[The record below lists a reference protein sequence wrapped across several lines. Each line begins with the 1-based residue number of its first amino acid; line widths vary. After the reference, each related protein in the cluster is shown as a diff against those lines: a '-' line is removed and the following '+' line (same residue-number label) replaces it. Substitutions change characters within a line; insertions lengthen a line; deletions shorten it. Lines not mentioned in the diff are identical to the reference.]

1 MDSAE
6 EKGSCRGKKKT
17 VIIHVHAKGMDQMKC
32 NEVSQPMEFY
42 GWAGQNS
49 EIGPAIR
56 INRDCFPADQEVR
69 IFYADSD
76 YRGCMWE
83 EEDEQKLFLNE
94 DSMWELESLTKSI
107 QNMSSGL
114 TDRKVEVLEPEDE
127 TDPFYA
133 ATFRLD
139 EKAIKDIMVVE
150 GKTYTPKDTGG
161 YLVVFQRYGE
171 FTATL
176 GVLVNR
182 KPVVL
187 YQDSYSMK

>member
-1 MDSAE
+1 
-6 EKGSCRGKKKT
+6 
-17 VIIHVHAKGMDQMKC
+17 
-32 NEVSQPMEFY
+32 MEFY
-42 GWAGQNS
+42 GWAGQHS
-49 EIGPAIR
+49 ETGPAIR
-56 INRDCFPADQEVR
+56 INRGCLPADQEVR

-76 YRGCMWE
+76 YRGRMWE
-83 EEDEQKLFLNE
+83 DEDEKELFLGA
-94 DSMWELESLTKSI
+94 DAMWELESLTKSI

-114 TDRKVEVLEPEDE
+114 TDARVEVLEPGNGE
-127 TDPFYA
+127 DPFYA

-150 GKTYTPKDTGG
+150 GATYTPKDTGG

-176 GVLVNR
+176 GVLENG
-182 KPVVL
+182 KPEVL

>member
-1 MDSAE
+1 
-6 EKGSCRGKKKT
+6 
-17 VIIHVHAKGMDQMKC
+17 MKH
-32 NEVSQPMEFY
+32 NEVSHPMEFY
-42 GWAGQNS
+42 GWAGQHS
-49 EIGPAIR
+49 EIGSAIR
-56 INRDCFPADQEVR
+56 INRDCFPAGQEVR

-76 YRGCMWE
+76 YRGRVW
-83 EEDEQKLFLNE
+83 EDEGEKELFLNE

-114 TDRKVEVLEPEDE
+114 TDGKVEVLKPEDE

-139 EKAIKDIMVVE
+139 EKAVKDIMVVE
-150 GKTYTPKDTGG
+150 GKTCTPKDTGG

-176 GVLVNR
+176 GVLVDG

>member
-1 MDSAE
+1 ME
-6 EKGSCRGKKKT
+6 PR
-17 VIIHVHAKGMDQMKC
+17 
-32 NEVSQPMEFY
+32 EVLMEFY
-42 GWAGQNS
+42 GWAGQHS

-56 INRDCFPADQEVR
+56 INRDGFPDNQEVR

-76 YRGCMWE
+76 YHGHIW
-83 EEDEQKLFLNE
+83 EDEDGKELLLNE
-94 DSMWELESLTKSI
+94 YSMWELESLAKSI

-114 TDRKVEVLEPEDE
+114 TDVKVEMLEPGDG

-133 ATFRLD
+133 ATYRLD
-139 EKAIKDIMVVE
+139 EKAVKDIMVVG
-150 GKTYTPKDTGG
+150 GKSFTSKDTGG

-176 GVLVNR
+176 GVLVNG